1 MLQQAEQ
8 LAATEEA
15 WMLHNAVQASLQ
27 DGPGQGQWGSGDV
40 EEQLLQA
47 GLRKSL
53 REQEAQARQGW
64 RTCSSSSGSR
74 HMGVTAWKTAGRPSA
89 NRGSP
94 ATSGRVTT
102 EQAGMINVLR
112 WYLL

>member
-47 GLRKSL
+47 GLRESL
-53 REQEAQARQGW
+53 REQEARARQGLEDLQQQQ
-64 RTCSSSSGSR
+64 R
-74 HMGVTAWKTAGRPSA
+74 
-89 NRGSP
+89 
-94 ATSGRVTT
+94 
-102 EQAGMINVLR
+102 EQAHGSDSVEDGGPAQRQQGQPSNKR
-112 WYLL
+112 PRNN